1 MEMMRY
7 CYCNRAIPVDRA
19 ALLAMRDSFFARY
32 RWFYDPSKCI
42 ARNHQNPGNYDKS
55 YCKENHLEES
65 EKWKLQ
71 IGNIDNQTP
80 VVVAVVVSDESR
92 KGRKV
97 KAAKARL
104 DNLANM
110 NGSVDIVAK
119 KSKPKTV
126 GVVSIPLSPIFNKV
140 PYVPDVPVVVNQRNQ
155 SVSVR
160 KDPVVSNSTVIST
173 QSSSFQD
180 VQAVIRDGDVRE
192 ERIKQEARLQLVA
205 TREQANL
212 TIAAAKEDAKIQAEA
227 LSLMEQNIIGKQKVA
242 KEQNVLN
249 TQNEG
254 IPEYY

>member
-1 MEMMRY
+1 MEMMRH

-71 IGNIDNQTP
+71 IGNIDTQTP
-80 VVVAVVVSDESR
+80 VVVAVVVSDEGK

-97 KAAKARL
+97 KAAKARH

-110 NGSVDIVAK
+110 NGSVDIVTK
-119 KSKPKTV
+119 KLKPKTV
-126 GVVSIPLSPIFNKV
+126 GVVSPIFNKV
-140 PYVPDVPVVVNQRNQ
+140 PYVPDDVPVVNQRSQ
-155 SVSVR
+155 SASVR

-212 TIAAAKEDAKIQAEA
+212 AIAAAKEDAKIQAEK
-227 LSLMEQNIIGKQKVA
+227 LSLMEQNIIGNQKVA

-254 IPEYY
+254 IT